1 MGQTSLLVHAVNN
14 YIENIDI
21 LLAESN
27 LQKEINSLVGTIIKE
42 QLNKIL
48 ENAELYYLEDESY
61 AKNKKIVFFLE
72 FIQYIC
78 EIILQKYNK
87 EENRYFVFQTT
98 FKDKKVELGN
108 DIKKIEHLLGCLLS
122 TEQEDI
128 SSVEISCVDEEIYIK
143 LNFQKIAEHSLQT
156 K

>member
-72 FIQYIC
+72 FIQYVC
-78 EIILQKYNK
+78 EIILQKYSK
-87 EENRYFVFQTT
+87 EENNYFVFQTT

-108 DIKKIEHLLGCLLS
+108 DIKKIEHLLGCLLA
-122 TEQEDI
+122 TEQENI
-128 SSVEISCVDEEIYIK
+128 NSVEISCVDDEIYIK
-143 LNFQKIAEHSLQT
+143 LNFQKIQEHSLQT